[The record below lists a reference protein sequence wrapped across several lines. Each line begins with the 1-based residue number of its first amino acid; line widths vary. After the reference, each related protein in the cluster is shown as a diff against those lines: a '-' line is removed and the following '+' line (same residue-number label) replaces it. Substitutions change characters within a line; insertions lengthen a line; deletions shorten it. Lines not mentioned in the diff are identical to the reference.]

1 MSSLKDA
8 RFLRVLISEE
18 YEGREGKRKSWLQV
32 GSAWVKTSKSGEEYI
47 SLRIV
52 PGLSISG
59 ELVIMPAKDREE
71 QADSQQPRHE
81 THGDDGGEKR
91 GKFRA
96 GGRRP

>member
-1 MSSLKDA
+1 MSGIKEA

-18 YEGREGKRKSWLQV
+18 YEGRDGKRKSWLQV
-32 GSAWVKTSKSGEEYI
+32 GSAWIKTSKSGEEYI

-71 QADSQQPRHE
+71 QTQEPPQHSR
-81 THGDDGGEKR
+81 HGDDNGEKKS
-91 GKFRA
+91 KFRT
-96 GGRRP
+96 GGTK